1 MPTKRLFEISPH
13 LDRSGAAATFAREGR
28 VQLRNILTDETARE
42 IRTILAEQT
51 PWGLAMQAGEKSPTV
66 QLRAREL
73 AGPAGRERARQMMH
87 ETHAA
92 AARGDYAFR
101 YGHYPLV
108 QSALEGWDPGG
119 PHDLLLEYLNA
130 PEFMDL
136 VRTVTGSFDLVK
148 ADGQATLF
156 APQHFLGR
164 HNDSHVGDG
173 WKVAY
178 VLNFTIDDW
187 NTDWGGHLQFFDED
201 GEIAGAFRPRFN
213 ALNLLAVPQPHA
225 VSCVA
230 PFAPVGRYAITGWFR
245 DR

>member
-1 MPTKRLFEISPH
+1 M
-13 LDRSGAAATFAREGR
+13 
-28 VQLRNILTDETARE
+28 
-42 IRTILAEQT
+42 
-51 PWGLAMQAGEKSPTV
+51 MQDA
-66 QLRAREL
+66 
-73 AGPAGRERARQMMH
+73 H
-87 ETHAA
+87 DA

-119 PHDLLLEYLNA
+119 PHDLLLEYINA

-173 WKVAY
+173 WRVAY
-178 VLNFTIDDW
+178 VLNLTIDEW
-187 NTDWGGHLQFFDED
+187 HPDWGGHLQFFGED
-201 GEIAGAFRPRFN
+201 GEITGAFRPRFN

-225 VSCVA
+225 VSLVA
-230 PFAPVGRYAITGWFR
+230 PFAPLGRYAITGWFR

>member
-1 MPTKRLFEISPH
+1 MLFQLSST
-13 LDRSGAAATFAREGR
+13 LDRRGAAEAFARDGR
-28 VQLRNILTDETARE
+28 VQLRDVLTEETARG
-42 IRTILAEQT
+42 IRTILAERT
-51 PWGLAMQAGEKSPTV
+51 PWGLAMQAGVSNPV
-66 QLRAREL
+66 LQLRARDL
-73 AGPAGRERARQMMH
+73 ASPAGRDRARQMMQ
-87 ETHAA
+87 ETHDA

-119 PHDLLLEYLNA
+119 PHELLLEYINA
-130 PEFMDL
+130 PDFMDL

-164 HNDSHVGDG
+164 HSDSHVGDG

-178 VLNFTIDDW
+178 VLNFTIDNW
-187 NTDWGGHLQFFDED
+187 HPDWGGYLQFFDED
-201 GEIAGAFRPRFN
+201 DEVTRAFRPRFN

-230 PFAPVGRYAITGWFR
+230 PFAPIGRYAITGWFR
-245 DR
+245 DH